1 LWPARGP
8 EIPEVNW
15 PALRRFLQ
23 ARPFLFLRTANCH
36 LEQNPFPQ
44 YEFALPHCTGFTHT
58 IDGLMNT
65 TEPTHY
71 QRPPETVLS
80 LLHTPP
86 VPSIS
91 ISPNRQFFLMGE
103 RLSYPSISEMAI
115 PVLKLAGLRINPA
128 NRGPWQQPRITGLR
142 LREFPAGPEFAI
154 ELPPDI
160 RIGLIGWSPDSRYYA
175 FTVFRSD
182 GIEPWILD
190 TRDAAARPLGN
201 NTRLNMTYG
210 VPAQWTS
217 DSRALLVQ
225 LPAFHEHQK
234 PIAPL
239 APFGPVAEETSGKSG
254 PVRTWTDLLRS
265 SYDES
270 LFEFYCTSQL
280 ALISVNTGQSMLIGS
295 PAIFSDIDPSPEG
308 DHILVVRH
316 EKPWSFSL
324 PCGRFPRR
332 MEVWNHAGNIVHTL
346 AVRPLEDRIPIE
358 GVPEGPRSAGWHPAA
373 PATLVWLEALDGGD
387 PNRKA
392 EFRDVLMA
400 HAAPFTSSA
409 VAMIRSRHRCMGV
422 HWGETED
429 LALLKEF
436 DRDRRWTT
444 TWRFDPTKPDTNPQ
458 LLWDLSVNDRY
469 GDPGSPLLKLL
480 LNGRRVLRLHDDCL
494 FMEGHGATP
503 HGDRPFLNRF
513 SLRTG
518 ETQSLFNCDDSSMES
533 VVALLDE
540 DGSRFLTQIETPTIP
555 PNYRIRSLTDEPQ
568 AVTTFSD
575 PVPHLRNVHREIVSY
590 QRSDG
595 VTLSFTLYLPHNA
608 IPGKPLPT
616 LLWAYPREF
625 NDPETAG
632 QISGS
637 TKRFTSFLGASHL
650 FLLTQGYAILDNA
663 TMPVVGAPDV
673 ANDTFI
679 SQIVDSAHAAIRKA
693 TDMGVTDPER
703 VAVGGH
709 SYGAFMAVNLLAH
722 SELFRAGI
730 ARSGAYNRTLTPFGF
745 QNERRTF
752 WEAPDVYMQ
761 LSPFASAHKIKS
773 PLLLIHGEE
782 DNNPGTFP
790 MQSERL
796 YQAIRGNGG
805 TVRYVSLPHES
816 HSYTAR
822 ESVEHT
828 LWEMIQWMNKHV
840 ATT

>member
-1 LWPARGP
+1 
-8 EIPEVNW
+8 
-15 PALRRFLQ
+15 
-23 ARPFLFLRTANCH
+23 
-36 LEQNPFPQ
+36 
-44 YEFALPHCTGFTHT
+44 
-58 IDGLMNT
+58 M
-65 TEPTHY
+65 
-71 QRPPETVLS
+71 LS

-86 VPSIS
+86 IPSIS
-91 ISPNRQFFLMGE
+91 ISPNRQFLLMGE
-103 RLSYPSISEMAI
+103 RLSYPSVSELAI

-128 NRGPWQQPRITGLR
+128 NRGPWQQPRIIGLR
-142 LREFPAGPEFAI
+142 LREILDGPESPV
-154 ELPPDI
+154 ELPPQI

-175 FTVFRSD
+175 FTIVRSD
-182 GIEPWILD
+182 GIELWILD
-190 TRDAAARPLGN
+190 TRDASARPLGTN
-201 NTRLNMTYG
+201 IRLNMTYG

-217 DSRALLVQ
+217 DSRNLLVQ
-225 LPAFHEHQK
+225 LPAFQDHQK
-234 PIAPL
+234 PIAPTV
-239 APFGPVAEETSGKSG
+239 PVGPVTEEAAGKSG

-265 SYDES
+265 TFDET

-280 ALISVNTGQSMLIGS
+280 ALVSVDTGHCLLIGA
-295 PAIFSDIDPSPEG
+295 PAIFSDVDPSPEG
-308 DHILVVRH
+308 DQILVVRH

-332 MEVWNHAGNIVHTL
+332 IEIWNQVGSLVHTL

-358 GVPEGPRSAGWHPAA
+358 GVPEGPRSVGWHPVA

-392 EFRDVLMA
+392 DFRDKLMS
-400 HAAPFTSSA
+400 HAAPFSSS
-409 VAMIRSRHRCMGV
+409 VIEIFRSRHRCLGMY
-422 HWGETED
+422 WGENED
-429 LALLKEF
+429 LALLKEY

-444 TWRFDPTKPDTNPQ
+444 TWKLDPTKPEIKPQ
-458 LLWDLSVNDRY
+458 LLWDRSVNDRY

-480 LNGRRVLRLHDDCL
+480 ANGRRVLRLHNDCL
-494 FMEGHGATP
+494 FLEGNGATP
-503 HGDRPFLNRF
+503 QGDRPFLNRF
-513 SLRTG
+513 CLRTG
-518 ETQSLFNCDDSSMES
+518 ETQSLFHCDDSSIES

-540 DGSRFLTQIETPTIP
+540 DGSRFLTQFETPTTP
-555 PNYRIRSLTDEPQ
+555 PNYRIRSLTKQPQ
-568 AVTTFSD
+568 SVTTFSD
-575 PVPHLRNVHREIVSY
+575 PVPHLRNVHREIISY

-637 TKRFTSFLGASHL
+637 TKRFTSFIGASHL

-663 TMPVVGAPDV
+663 TMPVVGPPDV

-679 SQIVDSAHAAIRKA
+679 SQIVDSASAAIRKA
-693 TDMGVTDPER
+693 TEMGVTDPDR

-722 SELFRAGI
+722 SQLFRAGI

-761 LSPFASAHKIKS
+761 LSPFASAQKIKS

-805 TVRYVSLPHES
+805 TVRYVALPHES

-822 ESVEHT
+822 ESIEHT
-828 LWEMIQWMNKHV
+828 LWEMIQWMEKHV
-840 ATT
+840 SNTETPGIL